1 MMAWRSAVV
10 EVSESLVDHIYEAAL
25 IPERWTGALD
35 AMNRI
40 SNSRSNSLFV
50 FSERFSPRGIST
62 DMTSD
67 LIEPFLQS
75 DAWRMSPS
83 VRWTLANRPGAFSL
97 VDDVMSSEETAA
109 DAVWAP
115 LAARGFGQRLAT
127 VIPLHS
133 GDQATFVLARM
144 QDQGRYRPRE
154 VAALD
159 HLRPDL
165 HRAMFIA
172 ARLGLERARAMTE
185 TLARLGLAAAVVDPT
200 GRVIGSNRL
209 LESLDAILLPT
220 AHGGVALRDRS
231 RNLLLRQGLDRINAR
246 DTPRSGL
253 SIPLPAAADGSHP
266 PLIIHLLPVRGAA
279 QDIFAGG
286 QALMVVSLLRRR
298 AAPLP
303 ELLNGLFDLSPAEA
317 RLVGE
322 LASGLTP
329 RDITAA
335 RPVSMATVRAQVR
348 SVLAKTGMSRIAD
361 LSQLLAQIPDGQD
374 QDET

>member
-1 MMAWRSAVV
+1 MRHAAICRI
-10 EVSESLVDHIYEAAL
+10 ELSEDLVDHIYESAL
-25 IPERWTGALD
+25 IPERWTGALEG
-35 AMNRI
+35 MNRI
-40 SNSRSNSLFV
+40 SNSSSNSLFV
-50 FSERFSPRGIST
+50 FSDRFSPRGIST

-83 VRWTLANRPGAFSL
+83 VRWTLGTRPSAFSS
-97 VDDVMSSEETAA
+97 VDDVMSAEEAAA
-109 DAVWAP
+109 DEVWAP

-144 QDQGRYRPRE
+144 RDQGRYHPRD

-159 HLRPDL
+159 SLRPHL

-172 ARLGLERARAMTE
+172 ARLGLERAQAMTE
-185 TLARLGLAAAVVDPT
+185 TLARLGLAAAVIDPT
-200 GRVIGSNRL
+200 GRVVGSNSFL
-209 LESLDAILLPT
+209 DSLHAILMPT
-220 AHGGVALRDRS
+220 AHGRIAMRDRS
-231 RNLLLRQGLDRINAR
+231 RNSLLRQGLEQIRAR
-246 DTPRSGL
+246 NTSEPGL
-253 SIPLPAAADGSHP
+253 SIPVPAARDGSHP
-266 PLIIHLLPVRGAA
+266 PLLIHLLPVRGAA

-286 QALMVVSLLRRR
+286 QALMVVSLLRRK

-322 LASGLTP
+322 LASGMTP
-329 RDITAA
+329 RDITTA
-335 RPVSMATVRAQVR
+335 RGVSMATLRAQIR
-348 SVLAKTGMSRIAD
+348 AVLAKTGMPRIAD
-361 LSQLLAQIPDGQD
+361 LSQLLAQIPNGQA
-374 QDET
+374 QDES